1 MTPSNDVLVSDA
13 LLEDKFVTIWPD
25 NPCVYDV
32 RSVDFRNRDLLQ
44 KAMEAIGSNWIR
56 HIFRKYHAGSN
67 IGAYFLPRLSVCH
80 GTDGIARI
88 KNILKY
94 YILMSVVL
102 YISNDTIINYGH
114 KCTHIFY

>member
-13 LLEDKFVTIWPD
+13 LLEDKSVTIWPD
-25 NPCVYDV
+25 YPCLYDV
-32 RSVDFRNRDLLQ
+32 WSVDFRNF
-44 KAMEAIGSNWIR
+44 MHVPI
-56 HIFRKYHAGSN
+56 Y
-67 IGAYFLPRLSVCH
+67 YLPRLSVRH

-102 YISNDTIINYGH
+102 YILNDKLWSQMYTYI
-114 KCTHIFY
+114 